1 MWDLRPKDRQ
11 EAAIRVARLLCVRNG
26 VIPTQNRTRFIIEYL
41 RARSESEFESELR
54 SSGGASSDGS
64 RFGEG

>member
-11 EAAIRVARLLCVRNG
+11 EAAFAWRVLLCVRNE

-41 RARSESEFESELR
+41 RPRSESEFESELR
-54 SSGGASSDGS
+54 FLGRSIKRWLAHW
-64 RFGEG
+64 